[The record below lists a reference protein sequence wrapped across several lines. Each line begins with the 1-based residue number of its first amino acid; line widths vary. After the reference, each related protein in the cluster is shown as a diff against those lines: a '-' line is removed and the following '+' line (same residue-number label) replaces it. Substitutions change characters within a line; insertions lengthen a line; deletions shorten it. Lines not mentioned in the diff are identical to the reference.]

1 MAKQLLI
8 YESAVPLSSAAH
20 RDLSFEP
27 MPDYAFASGINA
39 VPLTAV
45 EILAAASEYAIVF
58 TASGDDVMPVA
69 VLGVRTHQNL
79 YVSAD
84 SQWQAK
90 YVPAFVRRYPFVFSA
105 SPDQKTLTLCIDD
118 THPGF
123 NTDGRGERLFDA
135 DGKPT
140 AYAGRVLDFLKEYQ
154 TQFERTRVFGRHL
167 KELGLLEPM
176 EAIVSLPGGEQV
188 PLRGFLGVSRE
199 RLRALD
205 GDKLES
211 LAKTDELELVYLHL
225 ASMRNFNDVK
235 DRFVGAM
242 ATAPAPEA
250 ADEPDLAASP
260 A

>member
-20 RDLSFEP
+20 RDLS
-27 MPDYAFASGINA
+27 
-39 VPLTAV
+39 V

-105 SPDQKTLTLCIDD
+105 SPDQKTLTLCLDD

-140 AYAGRVLDFLKEYQ
+140 AYAGRVLEFLKEYQ
-154 TQFERTRVFGRHL
+154 TQFERTRLFGRHL

-205 GDKLES
+205 GVKLES